1 MDKKQQII
9 DLWRTSFNDSDEFIK
24 LFFDRVYN
32 KDNVLTIEKDGKIIS
47 ALQVLPYTM
56 TYYGTEISVAYIYA
70 ACTLPSERGKGLMR
84 QLLQNAFEVMK
95 YRKYALTAIIPADP
109 WLFDYYREAG
119 YTEAFDYSEETYIR
133 PEKPVWEPYLTVVTP
148 EVPSVDSLYEFFNRK
163 LRERTCCMLHTYD
176 DFITILRDI
185 QLSGGQVLTALND
198 EEKPVGMAFIRP
210 LDKDKPILQENK
222 SIYITEL
229 LYDDAHVQKLLLQEA
244 TLQNNVSKAIYRTP
258 FLGPGTYPLG
268 MACVLDRDRLIHH
281 WASTHENSVLDI
293 GELKK
298 MDTQSLTR
306 ILLDYQSREAYMS
319 LMLD

>member
-1 MDKKQQII
+1 
-9 DLWRTSFNDSDEFIK
+9 
-24 LFFDRVYN
+24 
-32 KDNVLTIEKDGKIIS
+32 
-47 ALQVLPYTM
+47 
-56 TYYGTEISVAYIYA
+56 
-70 ACTLPSERGKGLMR
+70 MR